1 MDSAAGPSGVFPS
14 VVQTYSPRARAHA
27 RYRACRPAH
36 CRQARRRPGSR
47 AALRPIQAQ
56 TVPRG
61 RSQALSK
68 PHSTCALPS
77 AGSCCPQRWHR
88 HLPEAPAVPVRGAKG
103 ASGGRLISAF
113 SANFGPI
120 TLPSCCTQAPS
131 LPDGTNPIHAI
142 LASLPGP
149 RPASCTAEL
158 ALENAFA
165 ITTHGSSRN
174 KHLHAQCNDHG
185 LRCRYVMAAQYVER
199 AAFLLAPQRT
209 A

>member
-1 MDSAAGPSGVFPS
+1 MQEVVVPSGGIVTCQRRLLCLFA
-14 VVQTYSPRARAHA
+14 VPRA
-27 RYRACRPAH
+27 
-36 CRQARRRPGSR
+36 
-47 AALRPIQAQ
+47 
-56 TVPRG
+56 
-61 RSQALSK
+61 
-68 PHSTCALPS
+68 LPVADSS
-77 AGSCCPQRWHR
+77 APLAWS
-88 HLPEAPAVPVRGAKG
+88 
-103 ASGGRLISAF
+103 
-113 SANFGPI
+113 FGPI